1 MLELSHQKSYPKHML
16 KRFTHYFACL
26 LLVLMPLQGFAAA
39 NMSICNS
46 MMQAAIES
54 KVSAMP
60 CHKHANMQMPDMTK
74 VSDSCAHKN
83 TGKSTCKTAC
93 ATLCASLS
101 SLTALNQSTPALPVL
116 ATTQALVAYNET
128 YTSYLPPNLQRPPIL
143 LS

>member
-1 MLELSHQKSYPKHML
+1 ML

-26 LLVLMPLQGFAAA
+26 LLVLMPLQGIAAA

-46 MMQAAIES
+46 MMQAATET
-54 KVSAMP
+54 KVSATP
-60 CHKHANMQMPDMTK
+60 CHKHANMQMADMTK
-74 VSDSCAHKN
+74 ASDNCKH
-83 TGKSTCKTAC
+83 KSTCKAAC

-101 SLTALNQSTPALPVL
+101 SMTALNQTTPAMPVL
-116 ATTQALVAYNET
+116 ATTQVLVAYSEI

>member
-26 LLVLMPLQGFAAA
+26 LLVLIPLQGFAAA

-46 MMQAAIES
+46 MMQAATET
-54 KVSAMP
+54 KVSATP
-60 CHKHANMQMPDMTK
+60 CHKHTNMQMAEMTK
-74 VSDSCAHKN
+74 AADNSPHKN
-83 TGKSTCKTAC
+83 TGKSTCKAAC

-101 SLTALNQSTPALPVL
+101 SITALNQTTPAMPVL
-116 ATTQALVAYNET
+116 ATTQVLVAYSEI